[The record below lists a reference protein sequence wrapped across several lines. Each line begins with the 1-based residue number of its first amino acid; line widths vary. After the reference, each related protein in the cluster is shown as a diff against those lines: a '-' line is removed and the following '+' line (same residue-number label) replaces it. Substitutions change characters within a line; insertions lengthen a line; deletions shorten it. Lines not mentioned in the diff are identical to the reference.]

1 MFGLVL
7 LISLI
12 IGVILLD
19 LDLLGISLALIC
31 FLIFLLFKKI
41 KNKKVFIVS
50 IALIGIGLAIGNIRL
65 TVKNSDNLIALVTK
79 KEDNYII
86 LKTFKEKFY
95 CYTKEDIK
103 LYDIIKIDG
112 YFDELNF
119 KEYESS
125 FSFTN
130 YLNKNQNVYRSF
142 KITHYEII
150 FDCPIDFISY
160 KEKVLNRF
168 STYEAKEFV
177 NSLLFG
183 ESDNESLLKET
194 SSNLMITNLLSASGL
209 FLNFILY
216 GLSNIY
222 YLFSERKTSRILS
235 LITLLP
241 FFFFNIYRFNF
252 FRVLTLFIVNV
263 LIYDKR
269 KELDKFNITNFVYLI
284 FLLFSPSLI
293 YSPGFYLPLLMSFIF
308 KFSNLALK
316 SESKIIKAIKTKI
329 LVCFSFLPYSI
340 NSYGGFN
347 VFSLIFNYTFTFIF
361 KFLFL
366 IAVLSFYG
374 IYIGIFDDIYIFF
387 YKMLISINFNKVDI
401 YLPKLNS
408 YLLVIYYLLFFI
420 FIYFKEINF
429 NKFIY
434 LSGITFLSL
443 LLIYCLPIKNLMTFK
458 VSYINV
464 GQGDSTL
471 VRIKDKAFLIDTG
484 GIKNYDLATNSL
496 IPYLKRER
504 IYKLEAVFIT
514 HYDFDHYGALESL
527 KENFEI
533 KNIYDYNATFPIRIG
548 NIEINN
554 LNTYQEAFDENDKS
568 LVLDLNFKD
577 NRFLFMGDATTK
589 VENYLVKNYDLKA
602 DFLKLGHHGSNS
614 SSSLEFLKEVDP
626 EVGIISC
633 GKNNSYG
640 HPDSD
645 VINRLKYLDIE
656 IRRTDLEG
664 TITYEFLA

>member
-1 MFGLVL
+1 MSGLVL

-65 TVKNSDNLIALVTK
+65 TEKNSDNLIALVTK

-177 NSLLFG
+177 KSLLFG

-252 FRVLTLFIVNV
+252 FRVLTLFIVNI

-269 KELDKFNITNFVYLI
+269 KELDKFNITNFIYLI

-329 LVCFSFLPYSI
+329 LVYFSFLPYSI

-589 VENYLVKNYDLKA
+589 VENYLVENYDLKA

-626 EVGIISC
+626 EVAIISC